1 MKLLNFVITTIICFQ
16 FVYQPI
22 AIAQVWYDEPVQ
34 GISIDNTISQL
45 KNILRSKALEGFKF
59 LDENK
64 NEISIDDLVRLK
76 DKTFYLL
83 SPDNDPRVEQF
94 AVKVKFDISRED
106 KVSIALNALDKNFK
120 RSFGIQSFD
129 IDPKDSENLAAKV
142 NGRLKVLANSV
153 KRSISKRG
161 PSSASAAAVATV
173 TIVVI
178 LIACKVAFWV
188 GLIMAG
194 IGLVKYFW
202 VKAGASGAKITLRFF
217 WMGLMTMALSI
228 LIGILGTLITM
239 AVAVGVSA
247 NPVKIR
253 IGDE

>member
-94 AVKVKFDISRED
+94 AVKVKLTMDIKENSKI
-106 KVSIALNALDKNFK
+106 KVFLQVLDK
-120 RSFGIQSFD
+120 SFNKSLAIQSFD
-129 IDPKDSENLAAKV
+129 IDPKDSENLAIKV
-142 NGRLKVLANSV
+142 NRKLKVLADSV

-161 PSSASAAAVATV
+161 PASSMSNSAYDTVLFAVKFTTWVGAIAVIINVFAFIFSDSSPAAAKKAMV
-173 TIVVI
+173 
-178 LIACKVAFWV
+178 LFLRAFAV
-188 GLIMAG
+188 MALGLIG
-194 IGLVKYFW
+194 HIIIDFYNSKRRNT
-202 VKAGASGAKITLRFF
+202 KK
-217 WMGLMTMALSI
+217 
-228 LIGILGTLITM
+228 
-239 AVAVGVSA
+239 
-247 NPVKIR
+247 
-253 IGDE
+253 